1 MHAAKLKT
9 GIGYEH
15 TYLPDNLCL
24 ARPGGKFPSGLFY
37 LNDIILLYNTAGP
50 YWQEINMLIRQLTL
64 KRGVTVGAVNINDY
78 HEIQE
83 ALNGLAVPHP
93 KTVIVLVG
101 GAGGIKWLEKFPMRK
116 AVGIVARLAE
126 ETQSV
131 VVDGGT
137 QAGIMTEIG
146 RQRKRNKFSFPLIGV
161 VFDSLL
167 MTEEPQ
173 SILDANHTHFFLIPG
188 DDWGDESGWI
198 SKIATAITSDA
209 KSTLATGIIKLQKSI
224 TILINGGNISRTD
237 VEYSL
242 LENRPTFVMRGT
254 GRMADE
260 ITLTGNVVAVD
271 ISQKPKV
278 ILETLKAKLI

>member
-1 MHAAKLKT
+1 
-9 GIGYEH
+9 
-15 TYLPDNLCL
+15 
-24 ARPGGKFPSGLFY
+24 
-37 LNDIILLYNTAGP
+37 
-50 YWQEINMLIRQLTL
+50 MLIRQLTL

-131 VVDGGT
+131 VIDGGT